1 MDTIKPI
8 VFEQQE
14 GVIIFPEGPEENQKA
29 PDSFYGKDF
38 GTYDPI
44 KMYLRDIGGM
54 TLLKKEEE
62 VTIAKKAENGL
73 KKKIGV
79 IFKAPFIIKQI
90 LDFLPLLKKGELKI
104 KDIFL
109 IKDSMQDEEK
119 TGIIEKSLK
128 TIRSMK
134 GLYHKNI
141 LLFEQLNKKRLSKA
155 KTQLITAELERTRDK
170 IIQKISNLNL
180 KKDIIESFCSQYKK
194 SWSLYNSL
202 WSKAHS
208 HEKRLKT
215 ALENTFQT
223 DSRDSAGY
231 SKKADISSDNFNR
244 ANKEYLQ
251 IKKEAAQAAK
261 DFGQNRDEII
271 KGTKLIEEG
280 EREIHEAKK
289 ALTLS
294 NLRLTVNIAKRYSGR
309 GLTLSD
315 LIQEG
320 NIGLMR
326 AVDKFD
332 YTKGYKFCTYATWWI
347 KQAISRALADQ
358 ARTIRKPVHVV
369 DRINAI
375 RRATQFLVQ
384 ELGRQPIDEE
394 IAERANIPLK
404 LVKKTLRLSQEPIS
418 FETPL
423 GYQDD
428 TILGEFLE
436 DKSTPSPIDM
446 VFQQDL
452 QKQIDTAMESLSDKE
467 AEIIKRRFG
476 LGDGVARTLEEIGA
490 ELNVTR
496 ERVRQIEGK
505 ALKKL
510 RHPARTHCLRS
521 YR

>member
-1 MDTIKPI
+1 MDTVKPI

-14 GVIIFPEGPEENQKA
+14 GTVIFPEEPEENQKA
-29 PDSFYGKDF
+29 PDSYYGKDF

-44 KMYLRDIGGM
+44 RMYLRDIGDI
-54 TLLKKEEE
+54 TLIKKEEE
-62 VTIAKKAENGL
+62 VKIAKKAEKGL
-73 KKKIGV
+73 KKKTGV
-79 IFKAPFIIKQI
+79 IFRTSFIIKQV

-104 KDIFL
+104 NDIIL
-109 IKDSMQDEEK
+109 IKNSAQDGEK
-119 TGIIEKSLK
+119 TRTLEQSLK
-128 TIRSMK
+128 TIRSMT
-134 GLYHKNI
+134 GLYHKKI
-141 LLFEQLNKKRLSKA
+141 LLFEELNKKGLSKA
-155 KTQLITAELERTRDK
+155 KTRLLTAELERTSDK
-170 IIQKISNLNL
+170 IAEKISNLNL
-180 KKDIIESFCSQYKK
+180 KKNIIESFCSQYNK
-194 SWSLYNSL
+194 SWSLLSSL
-202 WSKAHS
+202 WRKARS
-208 HEKRLKT
+208 HEKTLETSLK
-215 ALENTFQT
+215 NTFLT
-223 DSRDSAGY
+223 DSRDSARY
-231 SKKADISSDNFNR
+231 RKKADMSSDNLKH
-244 ANKEYLQ
+244 ANKDYLQ
-251 IKKEAAQAAK
+251 TKKEIAHAVK
-261 DFGQNRDEII
+261 DFGQNSDEII
-271 KGTKLIEEG
+271 KGAKLIEEG
-280 EREIHEAKK
+280 EREIHKAKK
-289 ALTLS
+289 SLTLA

-347 KQAISRALADQ
+347 RQAISRALADQ

-375 RRATQFLVQ
+375 RRATQFLIQ

-394 IAERANIPLK
+394 IAERANLPLK

-423 GYQDD
+423 GHQDD

-436 DKSTPSPIDM
+436 DKSIQSPIEI

-452 QKQIDTAMESLSDKE
+452 QKQINSAMESLTDKE

-510 RHPARTHCLRS
+510 RHPARTQCLRS
-521 YR
+521 YK